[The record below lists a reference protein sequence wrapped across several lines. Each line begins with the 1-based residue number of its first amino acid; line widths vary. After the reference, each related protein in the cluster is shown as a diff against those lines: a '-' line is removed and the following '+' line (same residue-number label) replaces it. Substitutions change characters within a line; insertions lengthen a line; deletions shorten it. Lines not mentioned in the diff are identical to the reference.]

1 MRRQRSLAARREGQ
15 QCDVARLLDSLGDAE
30 LMGRA
35 NPRQAARNDLAAL
48 GHKAGEQTHVLVIDA
63 VDLLGAELADLL
75 APEELAAAIA
85 TATAGASAAG
95 ARSRGGT
102 GTGGTWSSF
111 GCRCFGSLRSC
122 LFRTLVCHNS
132 PCWRPGRRN

>member
-1 MRRQRSLAARREGQ
+1 MRRQRSLTARRGGQ
-15 QCDVARLLDSLGDAE
+15 QRDVARLLDSLGGAA
-30 LMGRA
+30 LMGRTS
-35 NPRQAARNDLAAL
+35 PRQAARNDLAAL

-95 ARSRGGT
+95 ARSRGPGT
-102 GTGGTWSSF
+102 GRTRGAL
-111 GCRCFGSLRSC
+111 GCRCFGPLWSC

-132 PCWRPGRRN
+132 PCWRPG